1 MASKDKTLY
10 SEDSIESLTPLEFTR
25 KRPGVYVGS
34 TEYSTQLVIELFSN
48 ALDEHNL
55 GHGNVIEVYYQSD
68 ENRIQ
73 VIDHAQGFPVDSW
86 RDDGKTVLQA
96 SFDTLNT
103 SGKYSEDGV
112 YGASALGLNGIGS
125 KLCTYLSHFLVVQTF
140 DNSGKGERILF
151 EEGVFKNREIVDNLF
166 GKTGTSVDFQ
176 PSEEFFR
183 HKEPNLNVLRK
194 LFDDTCGLCPKLE
207 VDFQVDDGKMEVYKH
222 PEGITSL
229 VDAIVDKD
237 IPIVSSALSFQEKRD
252 DYSLDCGLSYTSRS
266 GNDIVAYVNYGLT
279 DQGPHITA
287 LKTAITR
294 VMNKWARERGLLKEK
309 EANIDGNSL
318 QEGLVL
324 VFNLVAP
331 NVSYDAQTKSRIV
344 SSDFVPF
351 LSDAF
356 STQLELW
363 LDTNPQDGQNIIEK
377 ALIARKAAEAAKKAR
392 EAVKQKAA
400 GKTKKKFLDMPT
412 TLVDCKNKDRSQ
424 CDLIVVEGK
433 SAASSLVA
441 QRNASTVAVYSVRG
455 MMLNL
460 LKCSPDKIL
469 QNKEINNLVT
479 ALGLDYDTTKHRM
492 IFDKSKLRYGRIIA
506 ASDAD
511 AAGAEIENLFFNI
524 LWKLCPEL
532 ILNGYVY
539 SAEPPLFRATL
550 KDNSYH
556 FLADQKALS
565 EFQKRHKDIKE
576 IHRAKGL
583 AEQLPEQ
590 LAESLLNEE
599 TRKMR
604 KLTVSDIEKTNKFF
618 EDLYGKEVRPRVEY
632 INENPWNVQVDYE

>member
-1 MASKDKTLY
+1 MTQRP
-10 SEDSIESLTPLEFTR
+10 SEIESISPREHVQLR
-25 KRPGVYVGS
+25 YYVYAGDCS
-34 TEYSTQLVIELFSN
+34 DATQLMIELLGNSV
-48 ALDEHNL
+48 DEFNI
-55 GHGNVIEVYYQSD
+55 GYGNQIAITVDNDNHIYS
-68 ENRIQ
+68 IQ
-73 VIDHAQGFPVDSW
+73 DFGRGFPINETRS
-86 RDDGKTVLQA
+86 DGETTLQA
-96 SFDTLNT
+96 SYDVLNT
-103 SGKYSEDGV
+103 SGKFREDGSYSGVSIGKNGQGGKISNFLSKTFDVLSWRGQDSEHVYFEDGV
-112 YGASALGLNGIGS
+112 FVKRDLQVETPNAPSGTIINFVPSEKYFTSPTVNLARIQNFCDDITCLCKGLSIVLNEKNYQHDNGIVDMLNKNVGDS
-125 KLCTYLSHFLVVQTF
+125 LS
-140 DNSGKGERILF
+140 ILQSPITESF
-151 EEGVFKNREIVDNLF
+151 EEGK
-166 GKTGTSVDFQ
+166 Q
-176 PSEEFFR
+176 
-183 HKEPNLNVLRK
+183 
-194 LFDDTCGLCPKLE
+194 
-207 VDFQVDDGKMEVYKH
+207 KM
-222 PEGITSL
+222 
-229 VDAIVDKD
+229 
-237 IPIVSSALSFQEKRD
+237 SFAMT
-252 DYSLDCGLSYTSRS
+252 YTSS
-266 GNDIVAYVNYGLT
+266 SVSKIISYVNCGDT
-279 DQGPHITA
+279 SSGPH
-287 LKTAITR
+287 LSAIKSCLTR
-294 VMNKWARERGLLKEK
+294 VLNSWAREHNVLKK
-309 EANIDGNSL
+309 NDKNLDGQSL
-318 QEGLVL
+318 QEGLV
-324 VFNLVAP
+324 F
-331 NVSYDAQTKSRIV
+331 VSNITAEKVEYDAQIKTTVTKIDTQFISKFAT
-344 SSDFVPF
+344 FV
-351 LSDAF
+351 
-356 STQLELW
+356 EVW
-363 LDTNPQDGQNIIEK
+363 LDSNPADAQNVIER

>member
-140 DNSGKGERILF
+140 DGSGKGERILF
-151 EEGVFKNREIVDNLF
+151 EEGVFKNREIVDSSS

-194 LFDDTCGLCPKLE
+194 LFDDTCGLCPRLE
-207 VDFQVDDGKMEVYKH
+207 VDFQVDNGEMEVYKH
-222 PEGITSL
+222 PKGITSL

-344 SSDFVPF
+344 SNDFVPF

-392 EAVKQKAA
+392 EAVKQKAKQTSKA
-400 GKTKKKFLDMPT
+400 IKMPT
-412 TLVDCKNKDRSQ
+412 TLTDCWSKDRSE
-424 CDLIVVEGK
+424 CELFVTEGK
-433 SAASSLVA
+433 SAASGLVA
-441 QRNASTVAVYSVRG
+441 GRDSKFQAVYGVRG
-455 MMLNL
+455 KMLSI
-460 LKCSPDKIL
+460 LKTKKENIIKN
-469 QNKEINNLVT
+469 QEINNLIQ
-479 ALGLDYDTTKHRM
+479 ALGLDYNPSTAKCKYDV
-492 IFDKSKLRYGRIIA
+492 DKLRYGKIIA
-506 ASDAD
+506 AADAD
-511 AAGAEIENLFFNI
+511 PDGKFIENLLFNI
-524 LWKLCPEL
+524 LWYICPEL
-532 ILNGYVY
+532 ILNGHVY
-539 SAEPPLFRATL
+539 SAEPPLYRITT
-550 KDNSYH
+550 KKNEYI
-556 FLADQKALS
+556 FLADDTALEEYKKANLSSSYRINRNKGLGEQDSSELS
-565 EFQKRHKDIKE
+565 EC
-576 IHRAKGL
+576 
-583 AEQLPEQ
+583 
-590 LAESLLNEE
+590 LLEPK
-599 TRKMR
+599 TRVLHL
-604 KLTVSDIEKTNKFF
+604 LTVSDIEKTNKMFN
-618 EDLYGKEVRPRVEY
+618 DLYGKDVEPRVKFLDEHLEEAN
-632 INENPWNVQVDYE
+632 ID